1 MTDVLV
7 GLLDAAA
14 PGPLLG
20 LLVGVLLGLSPLALP
35 SIPAVMAAVGASSAT
50 PDRGAGVVP
59 FGRTVPSIVAFTAG
73 LNGVMGLLGYAFVS
87 VTVLLARSAVVVHV
101 VAAVTMVGVA
111 GYLLTRRRGACA
123 RLRTIPFT
131 PGAAFVYG
139 VGFSVGGCPGCGPV
153 ALGVGSAAA
162 ALSGPAVGLLTVAA
176 FIAGHA
182 AVLIG
187 AAWIGRR
194 VTRPLTSTAWLR
206 LGRLVGVL
214 LLIAGSYYAFRVLSG
229 EVTTMLPGEPGSGLL
244 P

>member
-7 GLLDAAA
+7 GLLDTAA

-35 SIPAVMAAVGASSAT
+35 SIPAVMATVGASSAT
-50 PDRGAGVVP
+50 PDRGAGAVP

-111 GYLLTRRRGACA
+111 GYLLTRRRSACA

-162 ALSGPAVGLLTVAA
+162 ALSGPAVGLVTVAA

-182 AVLIG
+182 AVLVG

-206 LGRLVGVL
+206 LDRLVGVL